1 MFLRFL
7 IICIVL
13 LYIVR
18 LLFRYLAPILFQ
30 SLVNKAQQGQQN
42 YNRPNQ
48 ANNNNPTGRIK
59 IDYIPEEA
67 TKSKV
72 PDSEGDFVDYVEI
85 KEK

>member
-7 IICIVL
+7 IICILL
-13 LYIVR
+13 LYVVR
-18 LLFRYLAPILFQ
+18 LLFRFLVPLLFQ

-42 YNRPNQ
+42 YTRPNQ
-48 ANNNNPTGRIK
+48 SNSNNPTGRVK

-72 PDSEGDFVDYVEI
+72 PDTEGDFVEYEEI
-85 KEK
+85 KK

>member
-7 IICIVL
+7 IICILL
-13 LYIVR
+13 LYVVR

-42 YNRPNQ
+42 YGRPNQ
-48 ANNNNPTGRIK
+48 ANNNPTGRIK

-72 PDSEGDFVDYVEI
+72 PDTEGDFVDYVEI